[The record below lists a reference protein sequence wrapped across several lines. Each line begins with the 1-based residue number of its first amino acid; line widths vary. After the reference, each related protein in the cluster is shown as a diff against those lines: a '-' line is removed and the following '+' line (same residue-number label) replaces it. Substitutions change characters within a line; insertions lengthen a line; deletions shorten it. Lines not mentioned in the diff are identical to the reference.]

1 MIYKGT
7 LSFYRRLLKT
17 LMKVFENDFENFHKT
32 RIEAKRMIK
41 QNSQLEDEMEILD
54 KIYEGE
60 EAREFLLKN
69 VM

>member
-17 LMKVFENDFENFHKT
+17 LMTVFDNDYNNFHKT
-32 RIEAKRMIK
+32 RLEAKKMIK
-41 QNSQLEDEMEILD
+41 ENAHLRDEMKILD

-69 VM
+69 IM